1 MKDKS
6 EHYVGS
12 LTVDEEKQEQMLE
25 NAHKYVETEKA
36 DYLKISVE
44 PQYITKEFIKKLKKY
59 GVKSVELEVQSTNEY
74 ILKKSNLEYNY
85 ETIKKASKLIRWN
98 RMKLGFQ
105 VSVGMLDSTK
115 LDELNTAKELIKL
128 KPKYIRISL
137 VLVEEGTKLEEE
149 YKEGQYEPLTINQ
162 AIERYKEL
170 IYTFNNKKIKDILIE
185 TKKSNENKNIVAGPY
200 HEDFRNLVESSI
212 WYDSIVEKIKQFNVK
227 VKEVKIEVN
236 PQDTKNAI
244 GYEEEN
250 IKKLNEL
257 YDVIAK
263 IEGNQNIKP
272 GESQITIL
280 QVYKN

>member
-1 MKDKS
+1 MKNKS

-12 LTVDEEKQEQMLE
+12 LTIDEEKQIQILE
-25 NAHKYVETEKA
+25 NAYKYVETEKA
-36 DYLKISVE
+36 DYLKISIE
-44 PQYITKEFIKKLKKY
+44 PQYITKEFIKMLKKY

-115 LDELNTAKELIKL
+115 LDELNTAKELIIL
-128 KPKYIRISL
+128 KPKHIRISL
-137 VLVEEGTKLEEE
+137 VLVEEATKLEEE

-162 AIERYKEL
+162 AVERYKEL
-170 IYTFNNKKIKDILIE
+170 IYTFNKKKIKDIIIE
-185 TKKSNENKNIVAGPY
+185 TKKSNENKKIVAGPY

-212 WYDSIVEKIKQFNVK
+212 WYDSIVEKIKKFNVK

-236 PQDTKNAI
+236 PQDMQNAI

-250 IKKLNEL
+250 INKLNEL

-263 IEGNQNIKP
+263 VEGNQNIKP
-272 GESQITIL
+272 GESQITIIE
-280 QVYKN
+280 VYKN

>member
-1 MKDKS
+1 MKTNS
-6 EHYVGS
+6 EHFVGS
-12 LTVDEEKQEQMLE
+12 LTTDEEKQEQILE
-25 NAHKYVETEKA
+25 NAHKYIETEKA
-36 DYLKISVE
+36 DSLKISVE

-59 GVKSVELEVQSTNEY
+59 NVKTVELEVQSTNEY

-85 ETIKKASKLIRWN
+85 ETIKKASKLIRRN

-105 VSVGMLDSTK
+105 ISVGMLDSTK
-115 LDELNTAKELIKL
+115 IDELNTARELIKL
-128 KPKYIRISL
+128 KPKQLRISL
-137 VLVEEGTKLEEE
+137 ILVEEGTTLEEE
-149 YKEGQYEPLTINQ
+149 YKANEYEPLTLNQ
-162 AIERYKEL
+162 AIERYKEI

-185 TKKSNENKNIVAGPY
+185 TKKSNENKKIVAGPY

-227 VKEVKIEVN
+227 VKEVRIEVN
-236 PQDTKNAI
+236 PQDIKNVI

-257 YDVIAK
+257 YDVIAEV
-263 IEGNQNIKP
+263 EGSENIKP
-272 GESQITIL
+272 GESEITIL

>member
-1 MKDKS
+1 MKNKS

-12 LTVDEEKQEQMLE
+12 LTIDEEKQIQILE
-25 NAHKYVETEKA
+25 NAYKYVETEKA
-36 DYLKISVE
+36 DYLKISIE
-44 PQYITKEFIKKLKKY
+44 PQYITKEFIKMLKKY

-98 RMKLGFQ
+98 GMKLGFQ

-128 KPKYIRISL
+128 KPKHIRISL

-162 AIERYKEL
+162 AVERYKEL
-170 IYTFNNKKIKDILIE
+170 IYTFNKKKIKDIIIE
-185 TKKSNENKNIVAGPY
+185 TKKSNENKKIVAGPY

-212 WYDSIVEKIKQFNVK
+212 WYDSIVEKIKKFNVK

-236 PQDTKNAI
+236 PQDMQNAI

-263 IEGNQNIKP
+263 VEGNQNIKP

-280 QVYKN
+280 EVYKN

>member
-1 MKDKS
+1 MKNKS

-12 LTVDEEKQEQMLE
+12 LTIDEEKQKQILK
-25 NAHKYVETEKA
+25 NAYKYVETEKA

-44 PQYITKEFIKKLKKY
+44 PQYITKEFIKMLKKY

-128 KPKYIRISL
+128 KPKHIRISL
-137 VLVEEGTKLEEE
+137 VLVEEATKLEEE

-162 AIERYKEL
+162 AVERYKEL
-170 IYTFNNKKIKDILIE
+170 IYTFNKKKIKDIIIE
-185 TKKSNENKNIVAGPY
+185 TKKSNENKKIVAGPY

-212 WYDSIVEKIKQFNVK
+212 WYDSIVEKIKKFNVK

-236 PQDTKNAI
+236 PQDMQNAI

-263 IEGNQNIKP
+263 VEGNQNIKP
-272 GESQITIL
+272 GESQITIIE
-280 QVYKN
+280 VYKN

>member
-1 MKDKS
+1 MRNKS

-12 LTVDEEKQEQMLE
+12 LTIDEEKQKQILE
-25 NAHKYVETEKA
+25 NAYKYVETEKA
-36 DYLKISVE
+36 DYLKISIE
-44 PQYITKEFIKKLKKY
+44 PQYITKEFIKMLKKY

-85 ETIKKASKLIRWN
+85 ETIKKASKLIRWD

-128 KPKYIRISL
+128 KPKHIRISL

-162 AIERYKEL
+162 AVERYKEL
-170 IYTFNNKKIKDILIE
+170 IYTFNKKKIKDIIIE
-185 TKKSNENKNIVAGPY
+185 TKKSNENKKIVAGPY

-212 WYDSIVEKIKQFNVK
+212 WYDSIVEKIKKFNVK

-236 PQDTKNAI
+236 PQDIQNAI

-263 IEGNQNIKP
+263 VEGNQNIKP
-272 GESQITIL
+272 GESQITIIE
-280 QVYKN
+280 VYKN

>member
-1 MKDKS
+1 MKNKS

-12 LTVDEEKQEQMLE
+12 LTIDEEKQKQILE
-25 NAHKYVETEKA
+25 NAYKYVETEKA

-44 PQYITKEFIKKLKKY
+44 PQYITKEFIKMLKKY

-128 KPKYIRISL
+128 KPKHIRISL

-162 AIERYKEL
+162 AVERYKEL
-170 IYTFNNKKIKDILIE
+170 IYTFNKKKIKDIIIE
-185 TKKSNENKNIVAGPY
+185 TKKSNENKKIVAGPY

-212 WYDSIVEKIKQFNVK
+212 WYDSIVEKIKKFNVK

-236 PQDTKNAI
+236 PQDMQNAI

-263 IEGNQNIKP
+263 VEGNQNIKP
-272 GESQITIL
+272 GESQITIIE
-280 QVYKN
+280 VYKN

>member
-1 MKDKS
+1 MKNKS

-12 LTVDEEKQEQMLE
+12 LTIDEEKQKQILE
-25 NAHKYVETEKA
+25 NAYKYVETEKA

-44 PQYITKEFIKKLKKY
+44 PQYITKEFIKMLKKY

-128 KPKYIRISL
+128 KPKHIRISL
-137 VLVEEGTKLEEE
+137 VLVEEATKLEEE

-162 AIERYKEL
+162 AVERYKEL
-170 IYTFNNKKIKDILIE
+170 IYTFNKKKIKDIIIE
-185 TKKSNENKNIVAGPY
+185 TKKSNENKKIVAGPY

-212 WYDSIVEKIKQFNVK
+212 WYDSIVEKIKKFNVK

-236 PQDTKNAI
+236 PQDMQNAI

-250 IKKLNEL
+250 INKLNEL

-263 IEGNQNIKP
+263 VEGNQNIKP
-272 GESQITIL
+272 GESQITIIE
-280 QVYKN
+280 VYKN

>member
-1 MKDKS
+1 MKNKS

-12 LTVDEEKQEQMLE
+12 LTIDEEKQKQILE
-25 NAHKYVETEKA
+25 NAYKYVETEKA

-44 PQYITKEFIKKLKKY
+44 PQYITKEFIKMLKKY

-128 KPKYIRISL
+128 KPKHIRISL

-162 AIERYKEL
+162 AVERYKEL
-170 IYTFNNKKIKDILIE
+170 IYTFNKKKIKDIIIE
-185 TKKSNENKNIVAGPY
+185 TKKSNENKKIVAGPY

-212 WYDSIVEKIKQFNVK
+212 WYDSIVEKIKKFNVK

-236 PQDTKNAI
+236 PQDMQNAI

-250 IKKLNEL
+250 INKLNEL

-263 IEGNQNIKP
+263 VEGNQNIKP
-272 GESQITIL
+272 GESQITIIE
-280 QVYKN
+280 VYKN

>member
-1 MKDKS
+1 MKNKS

-12 LTVDEEKQEQMLE
+12 LTVDEKKQEQMLE

-200 HEDFRNLVESSI
+200 HEEFRNLVESSI

-244 GYEEEN
+244 GFEEEN